1 MSPRATMVWAR
12 LRAWSVGGSRPRPI
26 PGPNM
31 YIHAS
36 SISQQCE
43 PLPLNAHAHARTH
56 AQDQARTYATCTC
69 EYTVKHTCGQ
79 QRRAVLQYPSH
90 THTVTPTHFFC
101 TVDTASVCWSIAGP
115 SFYPSGLTGCGWNPI
130 ASSPKCAMGTP
141 PLLTPQRKE
150 CSFLE
155 E

>member
-79 QRRAVLQYPSH
+79 QRTAVLQYPSH
-90 THTVTPTHFFC
+90 TPTVTPTHFFC

-115 SFYPSGLTGCGWNPI
+115 SFYPSGLTGCGWNPM
-130 ASSPKCAMGTP
+130 ASSPKRAMGTP